1 MDRVFCFQGLQE
13 GGNMEEMFRVSFDF
27 RYGEDISELVRG
39 SGSRY
44 ECPKCYSKFHFTIV
58 NDISCEF

>member
-1 MDRVFCFQGLQE
+1 
-13 GGNMEEMFRVSFDF
+13 MEEMFRVSFDF